1 MGFPLTTKLMTL
13 DDLFQQFR
21 VMFQC
26 SGLFKESTAS
36 NQMQLD
42 SYYLWQKCSSGL
54 LFYVR

>member
-42 SYYLWQKCSSGL
+42 SYYL
-54 LFYVR
+54 